1 VVRVVPGDG
10 LDQLQAVRAIVV
22 DDAGCGERG
31 PRIGLSRVERER
43 RLRRGLDSPRRFAGR
58 STSVGLMMSDLLT

>member
-31 PRIGLSRVERER
+31 PRIGLSQGERER
-43 RLRRGLDSPRRFAGR
+43 RLRRGLDSLDVCRLHDVR
-58 STSVGLMMSDLLT
+58 SANMMSW